1 MGGRWSVVR
10 LCTQETEAW
19 MVARVGRNIPVIF
32 NSARHVK
39 HAADSMILHKRHSR
53 ILPLREA
60 HKKQYNV
67 HCNVQS
73 ADISQD

>member
-1 MGGRWSVVR
+1 
-10 LCTQETEAW
+10 
-19 MVARVGRNIPVIF
+19 MVARIGRKIPVIF

-39 HAADSMILHKRHSR
+39 HATDSMILHKRHSR
-53 ILPLREA
+53 ILPLPEA

-73 ADISQD
+73 IDISQDEAEVPCLDGFKSECTQN